1 MWLSLQCV
9 AIREFQMLRFFKRG
23 ADSSGSDGPTGSG
36 FIQGVAGGVVV
47 VNLDRFWWAV
57 DLGMDA
63 THLSIKNAGGHE
75 THGLEDHEEAL
86 RGAFLRLGKESAES
100 RLLQS
105 SLDRKTP
112 VVILYPGLP
121 RVRNMASDLFEEFIA
136 RRFKADSR
144 DFDSLKL
151 YVAPVRAGKTRTV
164 RKFRGICD
172 QVVFNLS
179 GEGLNYFHLNTTE
192 RDLTIDAIIDD
203 WPVGAEASP
212 EALTQSIET
221 AIRRMDRE
229 YFVRLRDGIENG
241 TLFLLLPERAEQRN
255 AVLGAAGRL
264 LERAPGGSIDL
275 LDHRVVRFHRTN
287 RSVESTL

>member
-1 MWLSLQCV
+1 
-9 AIREFQMLRFFKRG
+9 MLRFFKRG
-23 ADSSGSDGPTGSG
+23 SGSDGSDGPTGSG

-63 THLSIKNAGGHE
+63 VHLSIKNPGGHE
-75 THGLEDHEEAL
+75 THGLEDHEESL
-86 RGAFLRLGKESAES
+86 RGAFLRLGKESSES
-100 RLLQS
+100 RILQAA
-105 SLDRKTP
+105 LERKTP

-121 RVRNMASDLFEEFIA
+121 RVRNMASDLFEDFIA

-151 YVAPVRAGKTRTV
+151 YVAPVRAGKARTV

-203 WPVGAEASP
+203 WPVGLDAAP
-212 EALTQSIET
+212 EALTKLIDA

-229 YFVRLRDGIENG
+229 YFDRLRDGIEKG
-241 TLFLLLPERAEQRN
+241 TLFLLLPERVDQRN

-264 LERAPGGSIDL
+264 LERAPGGGIDL
-275 LDHRVVRFHRTN
+275 MDHRVVRLHRTN
-287 RSVESTL
+287 RSAESGI

>member
-1 MWLSLQCV
+1 
-9 AIREFQMLRFFKRG
+9 MLRFFKRG
-23 ADSSGSDGPTGSG
+23 SGPEGSDRPSGSG
-36 FIQGVAGGVVV
+36 FIQGMAGGVVV

-63 THLSIKNAGGHE
+63 VHLSIKNAGGRE
-75 THGLEDHEEAL
+75 THGLEDHEEGL

-100 RLLQS
+100 RLLQAA
-105 SLDRKTP
+105 LDSKTP
-112 VVILYPGLP
+112 VVILYPGLS
-121 RVRNMASDLFEEFIA
+121 RVRNMASDLFEDFIA

-144 DFDSLKL
+144 DFDCLKL
-151 YVAPVRAGKTRTV
+151 YVAPVRPGKTRTV

-192 RDLTIDAIIDD
+192 RDLTVDAIIDQ
-203 WPVGAEASP
+203 WPIGAEAAP
-212 EALTQSIET
+212 EALTKLIEV

-229 YFVRLRDGIENG
+229 YFDRLRDGIEKG
-241 TLFLLLPERAEQRN
+241 TLFLLLPERADQRN

-264 LERAPGGSIDL
+264 LERAPGGGIDL

-287 RSVESTL
+287 RSAESAF

>member
-1 MWLSLQCV
+1 MV
-9 AIREFQMLRFFKRG
+9 AATLRRFREFQMLRFFKRG
-23 ADSSGSDGPTGSG
+23 SGPEGSAGPSGSG
-36 FIQGVAGGVVV
+36 FIQGVAGGVVM
-47 VNLDRFWWAV
+47 VNLDRFWWAA

-63 THLSIKNAGGHE
+63 VHLSIKNPGGHE

-86 RGAFLRLGKESAES
+86 RGAFLRLGKESPES
-100 RLLQS
+100 RLLQAA
-105 SLDRKTP
+105 LDQKNP

-121 RVRNMASDLFEEFIA
+121 RVRNMASDLFEDFLA

-144 DFDSLKL
+144 DFDALKL

-192 RDLTIDAIIDD
+192 RDLTIDAIIDH
-203 WPVGAEASP
+203 WPIGAEASP
-212 EALTQSIET
+212 EALTKLIE
-221 AIRRMDRE
+221 ASIRRMDRE
-229 YFVRLRDGIENG
+229 YFDRLRDGIEKG
-241 TLFLLLPERAEQRN
+241 TLFLLLPERADQRN

-287 RSVESTL
+287 RSAEAGL